1 MNILITKSFQKPV
14 FIQYRTLRKYW
25 KSKNL
30 NPSLQIKTLKK
41 SKKQNIQESKF
52 MKVPSFFEIFQ
63 DFNKDSVDIIDEETE
78 DAPIKEVTEL
88 QREYDDMIFLK
99 DDFIPYAFEYYLGIK
114 DNESDDDNLDC
125 HNIIQEI
132 EIEKPINK
140 V

>member
-1 MNILITKSFQKPV
+1 
-14 FIQYRTLRKYW
+14 
-25 KSKNL
+25 
-30 NPSLQIKTLKK
+30 
-41 SKKQNIQESKF
+41 